1 MQKNELYRNNNSII
15 RVLEIKNNAVLVID
29 CISKTMPQWIGVSFF
44 EDWTKCSDET
54 LHEITGIELQDI
66 KTVSPENF
74 KVAHQR
80 YTMIA
85 PIVMVLTDQD
95 KKNEMIELIST
106 NEKISKQTLRK
117 YLCLY
122 LIYQDISVLI
132 PKTKNADKQ
141 LSQDEKNIR
150 WALNK
155 FYFSFYKHSLKTAY
169 TMMLKAKYCD
179 INGELI
185 STYPTFHQFRY
196 FYRKYKT
203 KQTCYISR
211 NGLTNYQRNNRPLLG
226 DGIQEFAKAPGVGM
240 LDSTIC
246 DIYLINDAKEII
258 GRPIL
263 TVCIDAYSSLCCGY
277 ALTLEGG
284 IYSIRQLMSNVVSD
298 KQEWC
303 KEHNIS
309 IKKEEWNSSKCP
321 GILVT
326 DQGTEYTSS
335 TFEQL
340 TELGIKIVNLPV
352 YRPELKG
359 SVEKFFSII
368 QDLFRPYLKGKGVIN
383 PDFQERGAHDYRK
396 DACLT
401 LEQFEKILIRCIL
414 FYNTQ
419 RVLNNFPYTDDMLEN
434 RIEPYANNIFQY
446 GLSLDG
452 VNLIDINKKQIEL
465 TLMPRTTGKFTRTGL
480 IVNNVRYKNK
490 NFSEQYLSNKEVS
503 VAYNPDDS
511 GYVWLIDNGEYIKF
525 ELIESRFQNKN
536 FKEIEEMKSIKKDII
551 RSVASEDLQARISL
565 GSYIETI
572 ANNSN
577 RSNSNLQDIG
587 NNKIKEKQKIH
598 KNYTEE
604 VNNDEY

>member
-29 CISKTMPQWIGVSFF
+29 CINKTMPQWIGISFF
-44 EDWTKCSDET
+44 EDWIKCSDET

-66 KTVSPENF
+66 KTVSPEDF

-85 PIVMVLTDQD
+85 PIIMVLTDQN

-132 PKTKNADKQ
+132 PKAKNTDKQ

-284 IYSIRQLMSNVVSD
+284 MYSIRQLMSNVVSD

-434 RIEPYANNIFQY
+434 RIQPYANNIFQY
-446 GLSLDG
+446 GLSLNG
-452 VNLIDINKKQIEL
+452 VNLIDINKEQIEL

-511 GYVWLIDNGEYIKF
+511 GYVWLIDNGDYIKF

-551 RSVASEDLQARISL
+551 RSVASEDLQARIGL
-565 GSYIETI
+565 GAYIETI
-572 ANNSN
+572 AHNSN

-604 VNNDEY
+604 VNTDE

>member
-321 GILVT
+321 GILIT

-419 RVLNNFPYTDDMLEN
+419 RVLGNFPYTDDMLEN
-434 RIEPYANNIFQY
+434 RIQPYANNIFQY

-452 VNLIDINKKQIEL
+452 VNLIDINKEQIEL

>member
-44 EDWTKCSDET
+44 EDWTKCSDEI

-85 PIVMVLTDQD
+85 PIIMVLTDQD

-132 PKTKNADKQ
+132 PKTKNIDKQ

-277 ALTLEGG
+277 TLTLEGG

-340 TELGIKIVNLPV
+340 AELGIKIVNLPV

-419 RVLNNFPYTDDMLEN
+419 RVLNNFPYTDDMLKN
-434 RIEPYANNIFQY
+434 RIQPYANNIFQY

-452 VNLIDINKKQIEL
+452 VNLIDINKEQIEL

-490 NFSEQYLSNKEVS
+490 KFSEQYLSNKEVS

-551 RSVASEDLQARISL
+551 RSVASEDLQARIGL
-565 GSYIETI
+565 GAYIETI

-577 RSNSNLQDIG
+577 RSNSNLQDIE

-604 VNNDEY
+604 VNTDE

>member
-66 KTVSPENF
+66 KTVSPEDF

-85 PIVMVLTDQD
+85 PIIMVLTDQD

-196 FYRKYKT
+196 FYRKYRT

-340 TELGIKIVNLPV
+340 AELGIKIVNLPV

-419 RVLNNFPYTDDMLEN
+419 RVLNNFPYTDNMLEN
-434 RIEPYANNIFQY
+434 RIQPYANNIFQY

-452 VNLIDINKKQIEL
+452 VNLIDINKEQIEL

-551 RSVASEDLQARISL
+551 RSVASEDLQARIGL
-565 GSYIETI
+565 GAYIETI
-572 ANNSN
+572 AN
-577 RSNSNLQDIG
+577 R
-587 NNKIKEKQKIH
+587 
-598 KNYTEE
+598 
-604 VNNDEY
+604 EYETFSVK

>member
-29 CISKTMPQWIGVSFF
+29 CINKTMPQWIGVSFF
-44 EDWTKCSDET
+44 EDWTKCADET

-66 KTVSPENF
+66 KTVSPEDF

-85 PIVMVLTDQD
+85 PIIMVLTDQD
-95 KKNEMIELIST
+95 KKNEMIELISI

-434 RIEPYANNIFQY
+434 RIQPYANDIFQY

>member
-29 CISKTMPQWIGVSFF
+29 CINKTMPQWVGVSFF
-44 EDWTKCSDET
+44 EDWTKCSDEI

-66 KTVSPENF
+66 KTVSPEDF

-85 PIVMVLTDQD
+85 PIIMVLTDQD

-106 NEKISKQTLRK
+106 NEKVSKQTLRK

-132 PKTKNADKQ
+132 PKTKNIDKQ

-284 IYSIRQLMSNVVSD
+284 MYSIRQLMSNVVSD

-309 IKKEEWNSSKCP
+309 IQKEEWNSSKCP

-340 TELGIKIVNLPV
+340 AELGIKIVNLPV

-419 RVLNNFPYTDDMLEN
+419 RVLNNFPYTDNMLEN
-434 RIEPYANNIFQY
+434 RIQPYANNIFQY

-452 VNLIDINKKQIEL
+452 VNLIDINKEQIEL

-551 RSVASEDLQARISL
+551 RSVASEDLQARIGL
-565 GSYIETI
+565 GAYIETI

-598 KNYTEE
+598 KNYTEG
-604 VNNDEY
+604 VNTDE

>member
-29 CISKTMPQWIGVSFF
+29 CINKTMPQWVGVSFF
-44 EDWTKCSDET
+44 EDWTKCSDEI

-66 KTVSPENF
+66 KTVSPEDF
-74 KVAHQR
+74 KIAHQR

-85 PIVMVLTDQD
+85 PVVMVLTDQD

-106 NEKISKQTLRK
+106 NEKVSKQTLRK

-132 PKTKNADKQ
+132 PKTKNIDKQ

-185 STYPTFHQFRY
+185 SSYPTFHQFRY

-284 IYSIRQLMSNVVSD
+284 MYSIRQLMSNVVSD

-340 TELGIKIVNLPV
+340 AELGIKIVNLPV

-434 RIEPYANNIFQY
+434 RIQPYANNIFQY

-452 VNLIDINKKQIEL
+452 VNLIDINKEQIEL
-465 TLMPRTTGKFTRTGL
+465 TLMEDLKDSIHPYEPELSDVMVPNCIYRGGCPEFHECGYFRKF
-480 IVNNVRYKNK
+480 IKWCKENDKDVDFFNIQNRYD
-490 NFSEQYLSNKEVS
+490 
-503 VAYNPDDS
+503 AYNEFYKT
-511 GYVWLIDNGEYIKF
+511 G
-525 ELIESRFQNKN
+525 
-536 FKEIEEMKSIKKDII
+536 
-551 RSVASEDLQARISL
+551 
-565 GSYIETI
+565 
-572 ANNSN
+572 
-577 RSNSNLQDIG
+577 IG
-587 NNKIKEKQKIH
+587 R
-598 KNYTEE
+598 
-604 VNNDEY
+604 

>member
-44 EDWTKCSDET
+44 EDWTKCADET

-66 KTVSPENF
+66 KTVSPEDF

-85 PIVMVLTDQD
+85 PIIMVLTDQD
-95 KKNEMIELIST
+95 KKNEMIELISI

-284 IYSIRQLMSNVVSD
+284 MYSIRQLMSNVVSD

-419 RVLNNFPYTDDMLEN
+419 RVLGNFPYTDDMLEN
-434 RIEPYANNIFQY
+434 RIQPYANNIFQY

-452 VNLIDINKKQIEL
+452 VNLIDINKEQIEL

-551 RSVASEDLQARISL
+551 RSVASEDLQARINL
-565 GSYIETI
+565 GVYIETI

-598 KNYTEE
+598 KNYTEK

>member
-29 CISKTMPQWIGVSFF
+29 CINKTMPQWIGVPFF
-44 EDWTKCSDET
+44 EDWTKCADET
-54 LHEITGIELQDI
+54 LYEIMGIELQDI
-66 KTVSPENF
+66 KTVSPEDF
-74 KVAHQR
+74 KVAHHR

-85 PIVMVLTDQD
+85 PIIMVLTDQD

-132 PKTKNADKQ
+132 PKTKNTDKQ

-226 DGIQEFAKAPGVGM
+226 DGVQEFAKAPGVGM

-340 TELGIKIVNLPV
+340 AELGIKIVNLPV

-396 DACLT
+396 DSCLT

-419 RVLNNFPYTDDMLEN
+419 RVLNNFPYTDNMLEN
-434 RIEPYANNIFQY
+434 RIQPYANNIFQY

-452 VNLIDINKKQIEL
+452 VNLIDINKEQIEL

-511 GYVWLIDNGEYIKF
+511 GYVWLINNGEYIKF

-551 RSVASEDLQARISL
+551 RSVASEDLQARIGL
-565 GSYIETI
+565 GAYIETI

-577 RSNSNLQDIG
+577 RSNSNLQDIE

-604 VNNDEY
+604 VNTDE

>member
-1 MQKNELYRNNNSII
+1 MQKNKLYRNNNSII
-15 RVLEIKNNAVLVID
+15 RVLEIKNNAVLVIE

-44 EDWTKCSDET
+44 EDWTKCSDEI

-66 KTVSPENF
+66 KTVSPEDF

-85 PIVMVLTDQD
+85 PIIMVLTDQD

-132 PKTKNADKQ
+132 PKTKNIDKQ

-277 ALTLEGG
+277 TLTLEGG
-284 IYSIRQLMSNVVSD
+284 MYSIRQLMSNVVSD

-340 TELGIKIVNLPV
+340 AELGIKIVNLPV

-434 RIEPYANNIFQY
+434 RIQPYANNIFQY

-452 VNLIDINKKQIEL
+452 VNLIDINKEQIEL

-490 NFSEQYLSNKEVS
+490 KFSEQYLSNKEVS

-551 RSVASEDLQARISL
+551 RSVASEDLQARIGL
-565 GSYIETI
+565 GTYIETI

-577 RSNSNLQDIG
+577 RSNSNLQDIE

-604 VNNDEY
+604 VNTDE

>member
-1 MQKNELYRNNNSII
+1 MQKNELYCNNNSII

-66 KTVSPENF
+66 KTVSPEDF

-132 PKTKNADKQ
+132 PKTKNTDKQ

-226 DGIQEFAKAPGVGM
+226 DGIQEFAKAPGMGM

-284 IYSIRQLMSNVVSD
+284 MYSIRQLMSNVVSN

-340 TELGIKIVNLPV
+340 AELGIKIVNLPV

-434 RIEPYANNIFQY
+434 RIQPYANNIFQY

-452 VNLIDINKKQIEL
+452 VNLIDINKEQIEL

-551 RSVASEDLQARISL
+551 RSVASEDLQARIGL
-565 GSYIETI
+565 GAYIETI

-604 VNNDEY
+604 VNTDE

>member
-1 MQKNELYRNNNSII
+1 MI

-54 LHEITGIELQDI
+54 LHKITGIELQDI
-66 KTVSPENF
+66 KTVSPEDF

-85 PIVMVLTDQD
+85 PIIMVLTDQD

-132 PKTKNADKQ
+132 PKTKNTDKQ

-179 INGELI
+179 INGKLI

-226 DGIQEFAKAPGVGM
+226 DGVQEFAKAPGMGM

-284 IYSIRQLMSNVVSD
+284 MYSIRQLMSNVVSD

-340 TELGIKIVNLPV
+340 AELGIKIVNLPV

-434 RIEPYANNIFQY
+434 RIQPYANNIFQY

-452 VNLIDINKKQIEL
+452 VNLIDINKEQIEL

-503 VAYNPDDS
+503 VAYNPGDS
-511 GYVWLIDNGEYIKF
+511 GYVWLINNGEYIKF
-525 ELIESRFQNKN
+525 VLIESRFQNKN

-551 RSVASEDLQARISL
+551 RSVASEDLQARIAL
-565 GSYIETI
+565 GAYIETI

-604 VNNDEY
+604 VNTDE

>member
-321 GILVT
+321 GILIT

-419 RVLNNFPYTDDMLEN
+419 RVLGNFPYTDDMLEN
-434 RIEPYANNIFQY
+434 RIQPYANNIFQY

-452 VNLIDINKKQIEL
+452 VNLIDINKEQIEL

-577 RSNSNLQDIG
+577 RSNSNLRDIG

>member
-29 CISKTMPQWIGVSFF
+29 CINKTMPQWIGVSFF
-44 EDWTKCSDET
+44 EDWTKCADET

-66 KTVSPENF
+66 KTVSPEDF

-85 PIVMVLTDQD
+85 PIIMVLTDQD
-95 KKNEMIELIST
+95 KKNEMIELISI

-383 PDFQERGAHDYRK
+383 PDFQ
-396 DACLT
+396 
-401 LEQFEKILIRCIL
+401 
-414 FYNTQ
+414 
-419 RVLNNFPYTDDMLEN
+419 
-434 RIEPYANNIFQY
+434 
-446 GLSLDG
+446 
-452 VNLIDINKKQIEL
+452 
-465 TLMPRTTGKFTRTGL
+465 
-480 IVNNVRYKNK
+480 
-490 NFSEQYLSNKEVS
+490 
-503 VAYNPDDS
+503 
-511 GYVWLIDNGEYIKF
+511 
-525 ELIESRFQNKN
+525 
-536 FKEIEEMKSIKKDII
+536 
-551 RSVASEDLQARISL
+551 
-565 GSYIETI
+565 
-572 ANNSN
+572 
-577 RSNSNLQDIG
+577 
-587 NNKIKEKQKIH
+587 
-598 KNYTEE
+598 
-604 VNNDEY
+604 

>member
-29 CISKTMPQWIGVSFF
+29 CINKTMPQWIGVSFF
-44 EDWTKCSDET
+44 EDWTKCADET

-85 PIVMVLTDQD
+85 PIIMVLTDQD
-95 KKNEMIELIST
+95 KKNEMIELISI

-434 RIEPYANNIFQY
+434 RIQPYANDIFQY

>member
-284 IYSIRQLMSNVVSD
+284 MYSIRQLMSNVVSD

-303 KEHNIS
+303 NEHNIS

-598 KNYTEE
+598 KKYTEE

>member
-44 EDWTKCSDET
+44 EDWTKCSDEI

-66 KTVSPENF
+66 KTVSPEDF

-85 PIVMVLTDQD
+85 PIIMVLTDQD

-132 PKTKNADKQ
+132 PKTKNIDKQ

-340 TELGIKIVNLPV
+340 AELGIKIVNLPV

-396 DACLT
+396 DACLK

-419 RVLNNFPYTDDMLEN
+419 RVLNNFPYTDDMLKN
-434 RIEPYANNIFQY
+434 RIQPYANNIFQY

-452 VNLIDINKKQIEL
+452 VNLIDINKEQIEL

-490 NFSEQYLSNKEVS
+490 KFSEQYLSNKEVS

-551 RSVASEDLQARISL
+551 RSVASEDLQARIGL
-565 GSYIETI
+565 GAYIETI

-577 RSNSNLQDIG
+577 RSNSNLQDIE

-604 VNNDEY
+604 VNTDE

>member
-29 CISKTMPQWIGVSFF
+29 CINKTMPQWIGVSFF
-44 EDWTKCSDET
+44 EDWTKCADET

-66 KTVSPENF
+66 KTVSPEDF

-85 PIVMVLTDQD
+85 PIIMVLTDQD
-95 KKNEMIELIST
+95 KKNEMIELISI

-419 RVLNNFPYTDDMLEN
+419 RILNNFPYTDDMLEN

>member
-29 CISKTMPQWIGVSFF
+29 CINKTMPQWIGVSFF
-44 EDWTKCSDET
+44 EDWTKCSDEI

-66 KTVSPENF
+66 KTVSPEDF

-85 PIVMVLTDQD
+85 PIIMVLTDQD

-132 PKTKNADKQ
+132 PKTKNTDKQ

-226 DGIQEFAKAPGVGM
+226 DGVQEFAKAPGVGM

-340 TELGIKIVNLPV
+340 AELGIKIVNLPV

-383 PDFQERGAHDYRK
+383 PDFQERVAHDYRK

-419 RVLNNFPYTDDMLEN
+419 RVLNNFPYTDNMLEN
-434 RIEPYANNIFQY
+434 RIQPYANNIFQY

-452 VNLIDINKKQIEL
+452 VNLIDINKEQIEL

-511 GYVWLIDNGEYIKF
+511 GYVWLINNGEYIKF
-525 ELIESRFQNKN
+525 VLIESRFQNKN

-551 RSVASEDLQARISL
+551 RSVASEDLQARIGL
-565 GSYIETI
+565 GAYIETI

-604 VNNDEY
+604 VNTDE

>member
-419 RVLNNFPYTDDMLEN
+419 RILNNFPYTDDMLEN

>member
-66 KTVSPENF
+66 KTVSPEDF

-85 PIVMVLTDQD
+85 PIIMVLTDRD

-106 NEKISKQTLRK
+106 NEKVSKQTLRK

-122 LIYQDISVLI
+122 LIYQDISVLVS
-132 PKTKNADKQ
+132 KTKNIDKQ

-284 IYSIRQLMSNVVSD
+284 MYSIRQLMSNVVSD

-340 TELGIKIVNLPV
+340 AELGIKIVNLPV

-419 RVLNNFPYTDDMLEN
+419 RVLNNFPYTDNMLEN
-434 RIEPYANNIFQY
+434 RIQPYANNIFQY

-452 VNLIDINKKQIEL
+452 VNLIDINKEQIEL
-465 TLMPRTTGKFTRTGL
+465 TLMPTFCNIL
-480 IVNNVRYKNK
+480 IVISFISTRLCLNPLIISRSSSIICR
-490 NFSEQYLSNKEVS
+490 SEILN
-503 VAYNPDDS
+503 
-511 GYVWLIDNGEYIKF
+511 
-525 ELIESRFQNKN
+525 
-536 FKEIEEMKSIKKDII
+536 SI
-551 RSVASEDLQARISL
+551 
-565 GSYIETI
+565 
-572 ANNSN
+572 
-577 RSNSNLQDIG
+577 
-587 NNKIKEKQKIH
+587 
-598 KNYTEE
+598 
-604 VNNDEY
+604 

>member
-419 RVLNNFPYTDDMLEN
+419 RILNNFPYTDDMLEN

-503 VAYNPDDS
+503 IAYNPDDS

>member
-29 CISKTMPQWIGVSFF
+29 CINKTMPQWIGVSFF
-44 EDWTKCSDET
+44 EDWTKCSDEI

-66 KTVSPENF
+66 KTVSPEDF

-85 PIVMVLTDQD
+85 PIIMVLTDQD

-132 PKTKNADKQ
+132 PKTKNTDNQ

-179 INGELI
+179 INGDLI

-277 ALTLEGG
+277 TLTLEGG

-340 TELGIKIVNLPV
+340 AELGIKIVNLPV

-359 SVEKFFSII
+359 SVENFFSII

-383 PDFQERGAHDYRK
+383 QDFQERGAHDYRK

-434 RIEPYANNIFQY
+434 RIQPYANNIFQY

-452 VNLIDINKKQIEL
+452 VNLIDINKEQIEL

-536 FKEIEEMKSIKKDII
+536 FKEIEEMKSIKKNII
-551 RSVASEDLQARISL
+551 RSVASEDLQARIGL
-565 GSYIETI
+565 GAYIETI

-604 VNNDEY
+604 VNTDE

>member
-29 CISKTMPQWIGVSFF
+29 CINKTMPQWIGVSFF
-44 EDWTKCSDET
+44 EDWTKCSDEI

-66 KTVSPENF
+66 KTVSPEDF

-85 PIVMVLTDQD
+85 PIIMVLTDQD

-132 PKTKNADKQ
+132 PKTKNTDNQ

-277 ALTLEGG
+277 ALILEGG
-284 IYSIRQLMSNVVSD
+284 MYSIRQLMSNVVSD

-340 TELGIKIVNLPV
+340 AELGIKIVNLPV

-434 RIEPYANNIFQY
+434 RIQPYANNIFQY

-452 VNLIDINKKQIEL
+452 VNLIDINKEQIEL

-536 FKEIEEMKSIKKDII
+536 FKEIEEIKSIKKNII
-551 RSVASEDLQARISL
+551 RSVASEDLQARIGL
-565 GSYIETI
+565 GAYIETI

-604 VNNDEY
+604 VNTDE

>member
-29 CISKTMPQWIGVSFF
+29 CINKTMPQWIGVSFF
-44 EDWTKCSDET
+44 EDWTKCSDEI

-66 KTVSPENF
+66 KTVSPEDF

-85 PIVMVLTDQD
+85 PIIMVLTDQD

-132 PKTKNADKQ
+132 PKTKNTDNQ

-179 INGELI
+179 INGDLI

-277 ALTLEGG
+277 TLTLEGG
-284 IYSIRQLMSNVVSD
+284 IYSIRQLMSNVISD

-340 TELGIKIVNLPV
+340 AELGIKIVNLPV

-383 PDFQERGAHDYRK
+383 QDFQERGAHDYRK

-434 RIEPYANNIFQY
+434 RIQPYANNIFQY

-452 VNLIDINKKQIEL
+452 VNLIDINKEQIEL

-536 FKEIEEMKSIKKDII
+536 FKEIEEMKSIKKNII
-551 RSVASEDLQARISL
+551 RSVASEDLQARIGL
-565 GSYIETI
+565 GAYIETI

-604 VNNDEY
+604 VNTDE

>member
-66 KTVSPENF
+66 KTVSPEDF
-74 KVAHQR
+74 KIAHQR

-85 PIVMVLTDQD
+85 PIIMVLTEQN

-132 PKTKNADKQ
+132 PKTKNIDKQ

-226 DGIQEFAKAPGVGM
+226 DGVQEFAKAPGVGM

-263 TVCIDAYSSLCCGY
+263 TVCIDAYSSLCYGY
-277 ALTLEGG
+277 TLTLEGG

-326 DQGTEYTSS
+326 DQGTEYTSL

-340 TELGIKIVNLPV
+340 AELGIKIVNLPV

-434 RIEPYANNIFQY
+434 RIQPYANNIFQY

-452 VNLIDINKKQIEL
+452 VNLIDINKEQIEL

-490 NFSEQYLSNKEVS
+490 KFSEQYLSNKEVS

-551 RSVASEDLQARISL
+551 RSVASEDLQARIGL
-565 GSYIETI
+565 GAYIETI

-604 VNNDEY
+604 VNTDE

>member
-66 KTVSPENF
+66 KTVSPEDF

-85 PIVMVLTDQD
+85 PIIMVLTDQD

-122 LIYQDISVLI
+122 LIYQNISVLI
-132 PKTKNADKQ
+132 PKTKNTDKQ

-284 IYSIRQLMSNVVSD
+284 MYSIRQLMLNVVSD

-309 IKKEEWNSSKCP
+309 IQKEEWNSSKCP

-340 TELGIKIVNLPV
+340 AELGIKIVNLPV

-419 RVLNNFPYTDDMLEN
+419 RVLNNFPYTDNMLEN
-434 RIEPYANNIFQY
+434 RIQPYANNIFQY

-452 VNLIDINKKQIEL
+452 VNLIDINKEQIEL

-551 RSVASEDLQARISL
+551 RSIASEDLQARIGL
-565 GSYIETI
+565 GAYIETI

-577 RSNSNLQDIG
+577 RSNSNLQDIE

-604 VNNDEY
+604 VNTDEY

>member
-29 CISKTMPQWIGVSFF
+29 CISKTMPQWIGISFF

-246 DIYLINDAKEII
+246 DIYLINNAKEII

-284 IYSIRQLMSNVVSD
+284 MYSIRQLMSNVVSD

-565 GSYIETI
+565 GSYIDTI

>member
-15 RVLEIKNNAVLVID
+15 RVLEAKNNTVFVID
-29 CISKTMPQWIGVSFF
+29 CINKTMPQWIGMSYFS
-44 EDWTKCSDET
+44 DWSNCSEQELCEAT
-54 LHEITGIELQDI
+54 NIELQD
-66 KTVSPENF
+66 VRSLSPEDF
-74 KVAHQR
+74 KTAHQR

-85 PIVMVLTDQD
+85 PIIRVLINQR
-95 KKNEMIELIST
+95 KKDEMIELISKS
-106 NEKISKQTLRK
+106 EGISKQTIRK

-122 LIYQDISVLI
+122 LVYQEISVLA
-132 PKTKNADKQ
+132 PKTKNQNKQ

-155 FYFSFYKHSLKTAY
+155 FYFSYYKHSLNTAY
-169 TMMLKAKYCD
+169 TMMLKSKYCD

-185 STYPTFHQFRY
+185 SEYPTFHQFRY

-226 DGIQEFAKAPGVGM
+226 DGIQEYAKAPGVGM

-284 IYSIRQLMSNVVSD
+284 MYSVRQLMLNVISD

-303 KEHNIS
+303 KEHDIT
-309 IKKEEWNSSKCP
+309 ITKEEWDSSKCP

-326 DQGTEYTSS
+326 DQGTEYTST
-335 TFEQL
+335 TFEQI

-368 QDLFRPYLKGKGVIN
+368 QDLFRPYLKGKGIIN

-401 LEQFEKILIRCIL
+401 MQQFEKILIQCIL
-414 FYNTQ
+414 FYNSK
-419 RVLNNFPYTDDMLEN
+419 RIIKNFPYTDEMLKN
-434 RIEPYANNIFQY
+434 KIPPYANTIYQY
-446 GLSLDG
+446 GLSLEG
-452 VNLIDINKKQIEL
+452 ANLIPLNKEQIVL
-465 TLMPRTTGKFTRTGL
+465 TLMPRTTAKFTRTGL

-490 NFSEQYLSNKEVS
+490 SFSEQYLSNKEVT

-511 GYVWLIDNGEYIKF
+511 GYVWLIENGNYIKF
-525 ELIESRFQNKN
+525 DLIESRYKDKN
-536 FKEIEEMKSIKKDII
+536 FEEIKEMEASKKDII
-551 RSVASEDLQARISL
+551 RSATSDDLQARISL
-565 GSYIETI
+565 GTYIETI

-577 RSNSNLQDIG
+577 RSNSNLQNIG
-587 NNKIKEKQKIH
+587 NNKIKEKQKSH
-598 KNYTEE
+598 KNNIEE
-604 VNNDEY
+604 VKYNEY

>member
-29 CISKTMPQWIGVSFF
+29 CINKTMPQWIGASFF

-598 KNYTEE
+598 KNYTDRRGE
-604 VNNDEY
+604 

>member
-29 CISKTMPQWIGVSFF
+29 CINKTMPQWIGVSFF

-66 KTVSPENF
+66 KTVSPEDF

-85 PIVMVLTDQD
+85 PIIMVLTDQD

-122 LIYQDISVLI
+122 LIYQNISVLI
-132 PKTKNADKQ
+132 PKTKNTDKQ

-240 LDSTIC
+240 LDS
-246 DIYLINDAKEII
+246 
-258 GRPIL
+258 
-263 TVCIDAYSSLCCGY
+263 SS
-277 ALTLEGG
+277 
-284 IYSIRQLMSNVVSD
+284 
-298 KQEWC
+298 
-303 KEHNIS
+303 H
-309 IKKEEWNSSKCP
+309 
-321 GILVT
+321 
-326 DQGTEYTSS
+326 
-335 TFEQL
+335 F
-340 TELGIKIVNLPV
+340 
-352 YRPELKG
+352 
-359 SVEKFFSII
+359 FFSRNSDTENHK
-368 QDLFRPYLKGKGVIN
+368 DLFCKS
-383 PDFQERGAHDYRK
+383 H
-396 DACLT
+396 T
-401 LEQFEKILIRCIL
+401 LCHTSF
-414 FYNTQ
+414 
-419 RVLNNFPYTDDMLEN
+419 
-434 RIEPYANNIFQY
+434 
-446 GLSLDG
+446 
-452 VNLIDINKKQIEL
+452 
-465 TLMPRTTGKFTRTGL
+465 
-480 IVNNVRYKNK
+480 
-490 NFSEQYLSNKEVS
+490 
-503 VAYNPDDS
+503 
-511 GYVWLIDNGEYIKF
+511 
-525 ELIESRFQNKN
+525 
-536 FKEIEEMKSIKKDII
+536 
-551 RSVASEDLQARISL
+551 
-565 GSYIETI
+565 
-572 ANNSN
+572 
-577 RSNSNLQDIG
+577 RSNSFVSITIICCIIDMLDS
-587 NNKIKEKQKIH
+587 KISNSSH
-598 KNYTEE
+598 TGRTWTRNT
-604 VNNDEY
+604 NS

>member
-44 EDWTKCSDET
+44 EYWTKCSDEI

-66 KTVSPENF
+66 KTVSPEDF
-74 KVAHQR
+74 KIAHQR

-85 PIVMVLTDQD
+85 PIIMVLTDQD

-132 PKTKNADKQ
+132 PKTKNTDKQ

-196 FYRKYKT
+196 FYRKYKS
-203 KQTCYISR
+203 KQTYYISR

-277 ALTLEGG
+277 TLTLEGG
-284 IYSIRQLMSNVVSD
+284 MYSIRQLMSNVVSD

-340 TELGIKIVNLPV
+340 AELGIKIVNLPV

-419 RVLNNFPYTDDMLEN
+419 RVLNNFPYTDDMLKN
-434 RIEPYANNIFQY
+434 RIQPYANNIFQY

-452 VNLIDINKKQIEL
+452 VNLIDINKEQIEL
-465 TLMPRTTGKFTRTGL
+465 TLMPRATGKFTRTGL

-511 GYVWLIDNGEYIKF
+511 GYVWLIDNGEYITF

-551 RSVASEDLQARISL
+551 RSVASEDLQARIDL
-565 GSYIETI
+565 GAYIETI

-604 VNNDEY
+604 VNTDE

>member
-29 CISKTMPQWIGVSFF
+29 CINKTMPQWIGVSFF
-44 EDWTKCSDET
+44 EYWTKCSNET

-66 KTVSPENF
+66 KTVSPEDF

-85 PIVMVLTDQD
+85 PIIMVLTDRD

-132 PKTKNADKQ
+132 PKTKNIDKQ

-340 TELGIKIVNLPV
+340 AELGIKIVNLPV

-434 RIEPYANNIFQY
+434 RIQPYANNIFQY

-452 VNLIDINKKQIEL
+452 VNLIDINKEQIEL

-536 FKEIEEMKSIKKDII
+536 FKEIEEMKSLKKDII
-551 RSVASEDLQARISL
+551 RSVASEDLQARIGL
-565 GSYIETI
+565 GAYIETI

-604 VNNDEY
+604 VNTDEY

>member
-44 EDWTKCSDET
+44 EDWTKCSDEI

-85 PIVMVLTDQD
+85 PIIMVLTDQD

-132 PKTKNADKQ
+132 PKTKNIDKQ

-277 ALTLEGG
+277 TLTLEGG

-340 TELGIKIVNLPV
+340 AELGIKIVNLPV

-419 RVLNNFPYTDDMLEN
+419 RVLNNFPYTDDMLKN
-434 RIEPYANNIFQY
+434 RIQPYANNIFQY

-452 VNLIDINKKQIEL
+452 VNLIDINKEQIEL

-490 NFSEQYLSNKEVS
+490 KFSEQYLSNKEVS

-551 RSVASEDLQARISL
+551 RSVASEDLQARIGL
-565 GSYIETI
+565 GAYIETI

-604 VNNDEY
+604 VNTDE

>member
-1 MQKNELYRNNNSII
+1 
-15 RVLEIKNNAVLVID
+15 
-29 CISKTMPQWIGVSFF
+29 
-44 EDWTKCSDET
+44 
-54 LHEITGIELQDI
+54 
-66 KTVSPENF
+66 
-74 KVAHQR
+74 
-80 YTMIA
+80 
-85 PIVMVLTDQD
+85 
-95 KKNEMIELIST
+95 
-106 NEKISKQTLRK
+106 
-117 YLCLY
+117 
-122 LIYQDISVLI
+122 
-132 PKTKNADKQ
+132 
-141 LSQDEKNIR
+141 
-150 WALNK
+150 
-155 FYFSFYKHSLKTAY
+155 
-169 TMMLKAKYCD
+169 
-179 INGELI
+179 
-185 STYPTFHQFRY
+185 
-196 FYRKYKT
+196 
-203 KQTCYISR
+203 
-211 NGLTNYQRNNRPLLG
+211 
-226 DGIQEFAKAPGVGM
+226 M

-284 IYSIRQLMSNVVSD
+284 MYSIRQLMSNVVSD

-321 GILVT
+321 GIVVT

-340 TELGIKIVNLPV
+340 AELGIKIVNLPV

-434 RIEPYANNIFQY
+434 RIQPYANNIFQY

-452 VNLIDINKKQIEL
+452 VNLIDINKEQIEL

-503 VAYNPDDS
+503 VAYNSDDS

-551 RSVASEDLQARISL
+551 RSVASEDLQARIGL
-565 GSYIETI
+565 GAYIETI

-604 VNNDEY
+604 VNTDE

>member
-29 CISKTMPQWIGVSFF
+29 CINKTMPQWIGVSFF
-44 EDWTKCSDET
+44 EDWTKCSDEI

-66 KTVSPENF
+66 KTVSPEDF

-85 PIVMVLTDQD
+85 PIIMVLTDQD
-95 KKNEMIELIST
+95 KKNEMIELIFT

-132 PKTKNADKQ
+132 PKTKNTDNQ

-185 STYPTFHQFRY
+185 STYPTFYQFRY

-226 DGIQEFAKAPGVGM
+226 DGVQEFAKAPGVGM

-284 IYSIRQLMSNVVSD
+284 MYSIRQLMSNVVSD

-340 TELGIKIVNLPV
+340 AELGIKIVNLPV

-434 RIEPYANNIFQY
+434 RIQPYANNIFQY

-452 VNLIDINKKQIEL
+452 VNLIDINKEQIEL

-551 RSVASEDLQARISL
+551 RSVASEDLQAKIGL
-565 GSYIETI
+565 GTYIETI

-604 VNNDEY
+604 VNTDE